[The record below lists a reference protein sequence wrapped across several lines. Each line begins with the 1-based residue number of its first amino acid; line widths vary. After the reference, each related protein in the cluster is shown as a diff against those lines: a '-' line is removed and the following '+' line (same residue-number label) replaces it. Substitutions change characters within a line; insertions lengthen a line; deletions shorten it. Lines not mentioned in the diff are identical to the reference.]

1 MDELWQRYRAFW
13 VPVLYGVGAFLFGL
27 ILVHAFTDD
36 PETGRSQN
44 EAKAKSIQKRTAPT
58 PAQIRGAKENTESL
72 KARTAKWAA
81 TLDQRHGD
89 GNDALEAYVT
99 QALRAAIL
107 RGADTAD
114 EARFDG
120 DASAAAQAAARFEQL
135 KKERME
141 SVRAQDPNIS
151 FSRIRADVDQELLLR
166 ANRADVDL
174 SPAADEIGFTAAT
187 IPTVD
192 RADLPRRLANLALVA
207 TILDVAIREGV
218 RSIDSVNL
226 MPADPT
232 ITAQG
237 PDAYLAMWP
246 VKVEFSGPPATV
258 TAVLN
263 TLTDPERP
271 TPLGTTSLKSVPRS
285 KDGLVKA
292 EIKAY
297 SVRIQP
303 DAPLGLESE
312 GEESPRIVET
322 PR

>member
-58 PAQIRGAKENTESL
+58 SAQIRGAKENTESL

-141 SVRAQDPNIS
+141 SVRAQDPNNS
-151 FSRIRADVDQELLLR
+151 FSRIRADVVQELLHR
-166 ANRADVDL
+166 AN
-174 SPAADEIGFTAAT
+174 
-187 IPTVD
+187 